1 MEESM
6 TEIKAIN
13 LGLETIKIHEAYF
26 KRQDEKI
33 NEKINTLQEFNDLL
47 RELAKFTST
56 LNAGKNNGKL
66 DFTNHPLR
74 PTIDKVYLKYP
85 ELFTGY
91 ESTIYANWDA
101 KRIENVTFGAD
112 PIVKQL
118 TSEVSQLMTKLQV
131 DYSDQ
136 TEITRIL
143 GKIIEELNQHVKS
156 ILSKLSKITG

>member
-1 MEESM
+1 MSVIVGKPAE
-6 TEIKAIN
+6 IN
-13 LGLETIKIHEAYF
+13 LGWETIKVHETYF
-26 KRQDEKI
+26 LNQDKRI
-33 NEKINTLQEFNDLL
+33 NEKINTLHEFNEVL

-56 LNAGKNNGKL
+56 LSAGKSNGKL

-74 PTIDKVYLKYP
+74 PTVDKIYLKYP

-91 ESTIYANWDA
+91 ESNIYLFDA
-101 KRIENVTFGAD
+101 KRIENVIFGAD

-118 TSEVSQLMTKLQV
+118 TSEVSQEMTKLQV
-131 DYSDQ
+131 LYSDQ

-156 ILSKLSKITG
+156 ILTKLSKISG

>member
-1 MEESM
+1 MSG
-6 TEIKAIN
+6 IRGIN

-26 KRQDEKI
+26 KGQDAKI

-91 ESTIYANWDA
+91 ESNIYANWDA
-101 KRIENVTFGAD
+101 KRIENVTFGTD

-118 TSEVSQLMTKLQV
+118 TSEVSQEMTKLQV
-131 DYSDQ
+131 LYSDQ

-143 GKIIEELNQHVKS
+143 GKIIEELSQHVKS
-156 ILSKLSKITG
+156 ILTKLSKISG